1 MGTYLYN
8 VHMQRQE
15 HSAALLAG
23 EAPHDGIAGTM
34 AGVPHGEQAMP
45 RRKVVEPLGARLER
59 LRRER
64 GLTQAELARLVDMA
78 QPNISDYE
86 RGMYVPT
93 ATTIIR
99 LAQVLGVSTDTLLG
113 LEPVKNDTAGLDRA
127 VLRRVRK
134 LEDLSQRDRQA
145 VLRHIDAL
153 VERGQAGAP
162 RRVRSG

>member
-1 MGTYLYN
+1 M
-8 VHMQRQE
+8 
-15 HSAALLAG
+15 
-23 EAPHDGIAGTM
+23 
-34 AGVPHGEQAMP
+34 
-45 RRKVVEPLGARLER
+45 ER

-86 RGMYVPT
+86 RGIYVPT

-99 LAQVLGVSTDTLLG
+99 LAQVLGVSADTLLG
-113 LEPVKNDTAGLDRA
+113 LEPLKNDVPGLDRA

-134 LEDLSQRDRQA
+134 LDDLSQRDRQA

-153 VERGQAGAP
+153 VERGQTVSR